1 MIIETPR
8 QAATATAVGLVAVLA
23 PMINLWRASPR
34 DSFPLSHYPMFSA
47 RRGAHVEV
55 SYLCGVRADG
65 SRQRL
70 DSRLAADGG
79 MNQERKQIA
88 RAVRRGRSDRLARR
102 VARRLDGR
110 SLHGDVVAVEIVT
123 GTFRIEDHFERP
135 PGAIEPVDII
145 VAARHAVPK
154 RGAS

>member
-1 MIIETPR
+1 MIDTPR
-8 QAATATAVGLVAVLA
+8 HAATATTVVVVAVLA
-23 PMINLWRASPR
+23 PMINLWRSSPR

-47 RRGAHVEV
+47 RRDTHVEV

-65 SRQRL
+65 SRRRL

-88 RAVRRGRSDRLARR
+88 RAVRRGRGDHLARR
-102 VARRLDGR
+102 AARRLDSR
-110 SLHGDVVAVEIVT
+110 NLHLDVVTVEVVT
-123 GTFRIEDHFERP
+123 GTFAIADYFDHP
-135 PGAIEPVDII
+135 PAAIEPVAETI
-145 VAARHAVPK
+145 AARHPVPR

>member
-1 MIIETPR
+1 MIETPR
-8 QAATATAVGLVAVLA
+8 QAATATTVGLLAVLA
-23 PMINLWRASPR
+23 PLINLWRNSPR

-47 RRGAHVEV
+47 RRGTHVEV

-65 SRQRL
+65 SRLRL

-88 RAVRRGRSDRLARR
+88 RAIRRNRGDRLARR
-102 VARRLDGR
+102 VARRLDSR
-110 SLHGDVVAVEIVT
+110 NLHRDVVVVEIVT
-123 GTFRIEDHFERP
+123 GTFTIEDHFELP
-135 PGAIEPVDII
+135 PAAIEPVDVV
-145 VAARHAVPK
+145 VAARHAVPT